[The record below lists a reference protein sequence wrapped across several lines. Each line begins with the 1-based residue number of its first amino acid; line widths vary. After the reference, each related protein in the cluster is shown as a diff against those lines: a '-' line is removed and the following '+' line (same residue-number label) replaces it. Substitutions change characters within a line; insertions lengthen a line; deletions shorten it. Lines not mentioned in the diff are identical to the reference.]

1 MSHKTFLVFIFIFF
15 LTFNSDELLAD
26 SENEN
31 TILLNGE
38 NYIVKVDFDSYPI
51 KLGEQFIDIKIDYR
65 ENTEIKFNGN
75 VEVYFNTP
83 DKNKRYRFFALKL
96 PETESLYKATH
107 TFKEPGEWMIEIYID
122 DKNISENFIF
132 FVSVNN
138 PAITAFKHGYLVML
152 LVVLFIVVAFVKLSF
167 EAKSKK

>member
-1 MSHKTFLVFIFIFF
+1 MNNKTFLVFIFIFF
-15 LTFNSDELLAD
+15 LTFNFNELLAD
-26 SENEN
+26 SKNEN

-38 NYIVKVDFDSYPI
+38 NYTVKVDFDSYPI

-122 DKNISENFIF
+122 DKNISENFLFI
-132 FVSVNN
+132 VSVNN
-138 PAITAFKHGYLVML
+138 PAITVFKHGYLVML

>member
-1 MSHKTFLVFIFIFF
+1 MNNKTFLVFIFIFF
-15 LTFNSDELLAD
+15 LTFNFNELLAD
-26 SENEN
+26 SKNEN

-38 NYIVKVDFDSYPI
+38 NYTVKVDFDSYPI

-152 LVVLFIVVAFVKLSF
+152 LVVLFIVVAFVKLSS

>member
-1 MSHKTFLVFIFIFF
+1 MNNKIFLVFIFIFF
-15 LTFNSDELLAD
+15 LTFNFNELLAD
-26 SENEN
+26 SKNEN

-138 PAITAFKHGYLVML
+138 PTITAFKHGYLVML

>member
-1 MSHKTFLVFIFIFF
+1 MNNKTFLVFIFIFF
-15 LTFNSDELLAD
+15 LTFNFNELLAD
-26 SENEN
+26 SKNEN

-75 VEVYFNTP
+75 VELYFNTP

-122 DKNISENFIF
+122 DKNISENFEF
-132 FVSVNN
+132 FINVNN
-138 PAITAFKHGYLVML
+138 PSITVFKHGYLVML
-152 LVVLFIVVAFVKLSF
+152 LVVIFIVVGFVKLSF

>member
-15 LTFNSDELLAD
+15 LTFNSNELLAD
-26 SENEN
+26 SQNEN

-107 TFKEPGEWMIEIYID
+107 TFKEPGDWMIEIYID
-122 DKNISENFIF
+122 DKNISENFLFI
-132 FVSVNN
+132 VSVNN
-138 PAITAFKHGYLVML
+138 PAITVFKHGYLVML
-152 LVVLFIVVAFVKLSF
+152 LVVLFIVVAFVKLTF

>member
-1 MSHKTFLVFIFIFF
+1 MNNKTFLVFIFIFF
-15 LTFNSDELLAD
+15 LTFNFNELLAD
-26 SENEN
+26 SKNEN

-96 PETESLYKATH
+96 PDTESLYKATH
-107 TFKEPGEWMIEIYID
+107 TFKEPGDWMIEIYID

-167 EAKSKK
+167 EAKNKK

>member
-1 MSHKTFLVFIFIFF
+1 MNNKTFLVFIFIFF
-15 LTFNSDELLAD
+15 LTFNFNELLAD
-26 SENEN
+26 SKNEN

-75 VEVYFNTP
+75 VELYFNTP

-167 EAKSKK
+167 EAKNKK

>member
-167 EAKSKK
+167 EAKNKK

>member
-1 MSHKTFLVFIFIFF
+1 MNNKTFLVFIFIFF
-15 LTFNSDELLAD
+15 LTFNFNELLAD
-26 SENEN
+26 SKNEN

-167 EAKSKK
+167 EAKNKK

>member
-15 LTFNSDELLAD
+15 LTFNFNELLAD
-26 SENEN
+26 SKNEN

>member
-1 MSHKTFLVFIFIFF
+1 MNNKTFLVFIFIFF
-15 LTFNSDELLAD
+15 LTFNFNELLAD

-96 PETESLYKATH
+96 PDTESLYKATH
-107 TFKEPGEWMIEIYID
+107 TFKEPGDWMIEIYID